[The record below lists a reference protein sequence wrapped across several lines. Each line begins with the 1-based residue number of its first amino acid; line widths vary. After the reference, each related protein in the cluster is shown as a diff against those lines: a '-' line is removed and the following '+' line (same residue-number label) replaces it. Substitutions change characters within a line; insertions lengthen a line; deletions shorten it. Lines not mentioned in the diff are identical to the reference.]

1 MKHRHIYR
9 FDYPIDKDALRKEK
23 ILMDSASDT
32 TFHVVNTDLLEQVN
46 EGRNTREDLF
56 PTYHDFEDKEHWDNM
71 DTWTIRGFSSG
82 RTYLQ
87 DEIYNECNEIKRI
100 TNELTSIIGSA
111 GGDEM
116 VPYFMIQDQKTIV
129 PMHID
134 MGFSTAINLIVDG
147 ENTPVIFRDEKD
159 GEEFEYYYD
168 NALMNVC
175 NYFHS
180 VPEQQNA
187 QRLVLKFRIKD
198 VSYDDALNKMMEY
211 FGDSQT

>member
-1 MKHRHIYR
+1 MEHRHIYR

-23 ILMDSASDT
+23 SLMDEASNT
-32 TFHVVNTDLLEQVN
+32 KFYVVNTDLLEKTN
-46 EGRNTREDLF
+46 ESRNTGEDLF

-82 RTYLQ
+82 QTYLQ
-87 DEIYNECNEIKRI
+87 DDIYHECKEIKRI
-100 TNELTSIIGSA
+100 TNELTSAIGSA
-111 GGDEM
+111 GGINM

-147 ENTPVIFRDEKD
+147 ESTPVIFRDEKD

-187 QRLVLKFRIKD
+187 QRLVLKFRIAD
-198 VSYDDALNKMMEY
+198 VDYDTALKRMMEY
-211 FGDSQT
+211 FT